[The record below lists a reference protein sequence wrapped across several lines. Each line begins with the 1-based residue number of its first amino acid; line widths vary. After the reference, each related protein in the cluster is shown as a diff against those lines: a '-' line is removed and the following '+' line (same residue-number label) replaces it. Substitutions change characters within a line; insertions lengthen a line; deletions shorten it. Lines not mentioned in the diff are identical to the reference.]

1 MSRKVSIDGLADA
14 IMTELN
20 EYKDLSTEDM
30 KKDVRKAAQ
39 TVKKDIQANAPRKS
53 GKYAKSWSVKTDKET
68 NETLVLVVHSK
79 TKYQLA
85 HLLEKGHAK
94 RGGGRT
100 AAQPHIAPAEEHGME
115 ELEDSIRRDLQK
127 NG

>member
-1 MSRKVSIDGLADA
+1 MSRKVSIDGFADA

-115 ELEDSIRRDLQK
+115 ELENSIRRDLQK

>member
-39 TVKKDIQANAPRKS
+39 TVKKDIQANAPRKA

-115 ELEDSIRRDLQK
+115 ELENSIRRDLQK

>member
-53 GKYAKSWSVKTDKET
+53 GKYAKSWSVKTDK
-68 NETLVLVVHSK
+68 
-79 TKYQLA
+79 
-85 HLLEKGHAK
+85 
-94 RGGGRT
+94 
-100 AAQPHIAPAEEHGME
+100 
-115 ELEDSIRRDLQK
+115 
-127 NG
+127 

>member
-20 EYKDLSTEDM
+20 EYKDLSTEDV

-115 ELEDSIRRDLQK
+115 ELENSIRRDLQK

>member
-1 MSRKVSIDGLADA
+1 MSRKVSIDGLADT

-115 ELEDSIRRDLQK
+115 ELENSIRRDLQK

>member
-68 NETLVLVVHSK
+68 NETLVQVVHSK

-115 ELEDSIRRDLQK
+115 ELENSIRRDLQK

>member
-30 KKDVRKAAQ
+30 KKDVRKATQ

-115 ELEDSIRRDLQK
+115 ELENSIRRDLQK

>member
-79 TKYQLA
+79 KKYQLA

-115 ELEDSIRRDLQK
+115 ELENSIRRDLQK

>member
-79 TKYQLA
+79 TK
-85 HLLEKGHAK
+85 
-94 RGGGRT
+94 
-100 AAQPHIAPAEEHGME
+100 
-115 ELEDSIRRDLQK
+115 
-127 NG
+127 